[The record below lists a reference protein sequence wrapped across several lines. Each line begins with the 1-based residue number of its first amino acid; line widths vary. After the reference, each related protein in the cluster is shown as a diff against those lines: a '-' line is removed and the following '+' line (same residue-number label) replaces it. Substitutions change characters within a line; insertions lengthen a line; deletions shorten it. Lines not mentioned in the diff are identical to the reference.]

1 MEFGHI
7 AGVCCEYITASM
19 SVKRILISQP
29 KPESGKSPYIDIA
42 AKHGAEIT
50 FRSFITTESVTAR
63 EFRDQRINILAHSA
77 VIFTTRKAMEY
88 FFQLASELRLEIPET
103 MKYFCIHE
111 QIANYLQKFIV
122 YRKRK
127 VFFPSTGTLD
137 GLVALIAKHNK
148 ETYFIPA
155 PEEHKTDLQ
164 DLMAQKRIEF
174 STGIMF
180 RTVPQTFVQDDRDE
194 PFDML
199 ILFTPVGVR
208 SLKVNYPEFVQGD
221 IKIAA
226 QGSSTI
232 QAIEEAGLRLDLTTT
247 AERPSMML
255 ALDRYLAEVNKD

>member
-1 MEFGHI
+1 
-7 AGVCCEYITASM
+7 M

-42 AKHGAEIT
+42 TRHGAEIT

-63 EFRDQRINILAHSA
+63 EFRDQRVNILAHTA

-88 FFQLASELRLEIPET
+88 FFQLATELRLEIPET

-127 VFFPSTGTLD
+127 VFFPPTGTLD

-148 ETYFIPA
+148 ERYFIPA

-164 DLMAQKRIEF
+164 DFLTQKRIEHA
-174 STGIMF
+174 TGVMF
-180 RTVPQTFVQDDRDE
+180 RTVPQVFDEAERGE

-208 SLKVNYPEFVQGD
+208 SLKVNYPDFVQGD

-232 QAIEEAGLRLDLTTT
+232 QALEEAGLRLDLTTS
-247 AERPSMML
+247 AERPSMMV
-255 ALDRYLAEVNKD
+255 ALDRYLAELKQG

>member
-1 MEFGHI
+1 
-7 AGVCCEYITASM
+7 M

-42 AKHGAEIT
+42 SKHGAEIT
-50 FRSFITTESVTAR
+50 FRSFITTEALTAR
-63 EFRDQRINILAHSA
+63 EFRDQRINILSHSA

-127 VFFPSTGTLD
+127 VFFPPAGTLD
-137 GLVALIAKHNK
+137 GLVALIAKHSK

-164 DLMAQKRIEF
+164 DLLAQKHIGF
-174 STGIMF
+174 STGVMF
-180 RTVPQTFVQDDRDE
+180 RTVPQTFTPEEINE

-208 SLKVNYPEFVQGD
+208 SLKVNYPDFAQGD

-232 QAIEEAGLRLDLTTT
+232 HALEEAGLRLDLTTSP
-247 AERPSMML
+247 ERPSMIL
-255 ALDRYLAEVNKD
+255 ALDRYLVEHKEH